1 MYNGSLEPISDQF
14 PVFLLGKEDEESH
27 SKRIQSSQD
36 HSQHHEP
43 EPAPMGKDCQLSFWS
58 DVTYWAA

>member
-27 SKRIQSSQD
+27 SERIQSSQD
-36 HSQHHEP
+36 HSKHHEP
-43 EPAPMGKDCQLSFWS
+43 EPAPMGKDCRLSLWS

>member
-1 MYNGSLEPISDQF
+1 MYSGSLEPISDQF

-36 HSQHHEP
+36 HFEHHEP
-43 EPAPMGKDCQLSFWS
+43 EPAPMGQDCQLSFWS
-58 DVTYWAA
+58 DVAYWAA

>member
-27 SKRIQSSQD
+27 SERIQSSQN
-36 HSQHHEP
+36 HSQYDEP
-43 EPAPMGKDCQLSFWS
+43 SSAPMGQNCQLSIWT
-58 DVTYWAA
+58 DITYWAA

>member
-27 SKRIQSSQD
+27 SERIQSSQN
-36 HSQHHEP
+36 HSEHTEQP
-43 EPAPMGKDCQLSFWS
+43 SSPVGKDCRLSLWS
-58 DVTYWAA
+58 DFAYWAA

>member
-36 HSQHHEP
+36 HSQHSQRSSS
-43 EPAPMGKDCQLSFWS
+43 PMGEDCRLSLWS
-58 DVTYWAA
+58 DVAYWAA